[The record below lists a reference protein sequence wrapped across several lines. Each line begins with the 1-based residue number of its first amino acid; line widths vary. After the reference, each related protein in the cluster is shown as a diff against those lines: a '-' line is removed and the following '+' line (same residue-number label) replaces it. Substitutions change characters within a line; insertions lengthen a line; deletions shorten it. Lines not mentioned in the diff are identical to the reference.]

1 MIIVIMLS
9 YQICISFVSNPVNS
23 FFSFIDSTGEVTFTK
38 PVTLHRTNLKHDL
51 IKIFADIT
59 ILNYEL
65 LPKIIDQRGIEEHGK
80 GAGVMKDI
88 IGQFYHELQSSHF
101 HGANEMVPAPR
112 HDTNKEEW
120 KAIAR
125 VIVYGLKKF
134 DIMPLFISKSFLSY
148 TLFGEENMTTNSF
161 IEGFL
166 DFVSAEEKNV
176 FKSAQSNFPDDTEE
190 LLDILSLY
198 KCFGLPTKENFD
210 QLLSEL
216 AHLHLVQAPKYISN
230 AFAEIFSAN
239 LAFSA
244 TDIESIYNRKLPT
257 ARKVAKAI
265 VLPTDMSEKQQEVA
279 SYFKKFVQTLKKEN
293 LDRFLRYV
301 TGCDNQ
307 PELITLTFVKQT
319 YRAPRARVCSN
330 LIELEDTYLCFNELS
345 EEFINVLSNLESFR
359 FSFI

>member
-1 MIIVIMLS
+1 
-9 YQICISFVSNPVNS
+9 
-23 FFSFIDSTGEVTFTK
+23 
-38 PVTLHRTNLKHDL
+38 
-51 IKIFADIT
+51 
-59 ILNYEL
+59 
-65 LPKIIDQRGIEEHGK
+65 
-80 GAGVMKDI
+80 
-88 IGQFYHELQSSHF
+88 
-101 HGANEMVPAPR
+101 
-112 HDTNKEEW
+112 
-120 KAIAR
+120 
-125 VIVYGLKKF
+125 
-134 DIMPLFISKSFLSY
+134 
-148 TLFGEENMTTNSF
+148 MTTNSF

-176 FKSAQSNFPDDTEE
+176 FKSAQSNFPNDTEE

-265 VLPTDMSEKQQEVA
+265 VLPTDMSGKQQEVA